1 MIIVNFQE
9 LYYIKDAI
17 ESFADT
23 ASLSVQYNPIRS
35 VLLLHSFYR

>member
-1 MIIVNFQE
+1 MIIVNYKA

-23 ASLSVQYNPIRS
+23 ALLNVQYNPIRS
-35 VLLLHSFYR
+35 VVLL